1 MVLSRGIIKLSRHQ
15 AEGRRS
21 EFASLCLKYIMCII
35 AAAAAFAEWMKH
47 HSTAYGYILI
57 AAAAVIFLLSIYL
70 RMRMN
75 YRIYHMSACYL
86 KRANE
91 VPHIE
96 PTGGQ
101 LFGFGI
107 TLLSV
112 KAVLILLLLSPAA
125 ICFKFSLHHFALS
138 GERGQFML
146 MLGAS
151 LCLLLSGIIFSAIVP
166 ARFDCAEYL
175 FFSGQCGSAFYA
187 LENSWIITRGCC
199 GEILTLKSRLFLCGM
214 ILSTLSK
221 INLSAR
227 LIKNLD
233 KGSRGDLYFEL
244 SGRTGGNPKCA
255 AQLIH

>member
-21 EFASLCLKYIMCII
+21 EFAPLCLKYIMCII
-35 AAAAAFAEWMKH
+35 SAAAAFAVWLKNYN
-47 HSTAYGYILI
+47 TAYGYMLI

-70 RMRMN
+70 RTLLD
-75 YRIYHMSACYL
+75 YRIYHMSASYL
-86 KRANE
+86 KRASDNE
-91 VPHIE
+91 HAE
-96 PTGGQ
+96 PTGVQ

-107 TLLSV
+107 MLLSV
-112 KAVLILLLLSPAA
+112 KAVVILLLISPAVL
-125 ICFKFSLHHFALS
+125 CFKFGMHHFALS

-151 LCLLLSGIIFSAIVP
+151 LCLLLSGIIFAAIVP
-166 ARFDCAEYL
+166 ARFNCAEYL
-175 FFSGQCGSAFYA
+175 FFSGQCDSVFSA
-187 LENSWIITRGCC
+187 LESSWIITRGSC
-199 GEILTLKSRLFLCGM
+199 GESLILQSRLILCGM

-244 SGRTGGNPKCA
+244 SGRTGDTPMCA
-255 AQLIH
+255 AELMH